1 MKMEQLDHETYQ
13 LKNTFY
19 NDVSLEQKLCENTIK
34 STWKTM
40 PTFIENIHKL
50 QQNKNKNGVSYPLLD
65 REFYLFIVENQKVIE
80 SIRNDVNN
88 STEPFFMTFFGLQTL
103 QNKYLLKSHDGY
115 HESVEY
121 LWLRISLFV
130 HGNDW
135 ENVRKMYSDLRQ
147 GNYIHATPTL
157 FNAGLV
163 HHQMASCFRAGT
175 KILTTDGIQNIEDI
189 KVGTE
194 VLTHY
199 NSWKKVIQTHKN
211 PIGRRRMLKVRFS
224 ETLEDIYVTEDHPF
238 LVYDHEKKECFWKEI
253 GDCSGED
260 KIIHHS
266 SFDFHESVNDLYY
279 IWNGIEYLM
288 LLNMHSQLTDYFTI
302 KIKNHYRCLFEKIL
316 KLKNARIVK
325 KSTSLLYTEYIIL
338 YSGNIGS
345 NSIPELFSINT
356 KQFNLFLKGL
366 YMVYRNFR
374 SAWTIDVKKQD
385 LNTFKVIC
393 SFYNNKVQ
401 QIYNTDEN
409 VYQLYL
415 KNFYCVE
422 KKSQFATIKDKRIV
436 FQADDFV
443 YTLGVDEFHS
453 YTLANG
459 IMVKNCFL
467 LGNEDSI
474 RGIYKSIGDC
484 ALISKYA
491 GGVGLHC
498 HSIRSNGAYI
508 YGTNGHSNGIIPMLK
523 VYNDTARYVDQG
535 GGKRNGSF
543 AIYLECWHSDIF
555 EFLLLKKNVGSE
567 ETRARDLFYA
577 LWVSDYF
584 MQCVE
589 QDSDWF
595 LMDPSTATNL
605 NLSYGD
611 DFKRLY
617 QKYIVEEKY
626 TKKVKARELWKEIC
640 RIQIETGTP
649 YILYKDRCNEL
660 SNQKNLGTIQSSNL
674 CCEIIQYS
682 NEKEYAVCNLASVSL
697 PKCLVANRNMKDIE
711 NVEILS
717 KDGCDLCLLSKHFLR
732 KYNIQFTETKNVP
745 CQKYPQIFIND
756 ECIGGFKELW
766 EQYLCPEFDYEKLG
780 ERVESIVMNLNQI
793 IDKNMYPLEECKDSN
808 MRHRPMGIGVQ
819 GLADVFMELLE
830 PYDSNVSR
838 QLNRRIFECM
848 YYHAIKKSVEIAKVK
863 GSYSSFYNSPL
874 SKGQFHFEL
883 YKEKYNHSLHHDW
896 ETLRKN
902 VMEHGCFN
910 SLFIALMPTASTSQI
925 LGNTESFEPLTSN
938 FYTRRVLTG
947 EYYVINR
954 ILQSILKGMNLWD
967 ETMNEQLTLEKGSLQ
982 KISRIPS
989 FLKPIFRT
997 IWEIPQ
1003 KSTIEMAGDRQRFVD
1018 QSQSMNIYLTNPS
1031 VELLTKIHFYGW
1043 KKELKT
1049 GCYYVRSRSLTKS
1062 QNFFIDAKKEQELQ
1076 ECENCSA

>member
-1 MKMEQLDHETYQ
+1 MKMEQLDHETYE

-19 NDVSLEQKLCENTIK
+19 NDVSLEEKLCENTIK
-34 STWKTM
+34 SSWKIM
-40 PTFIENIHKL
+40 PTFLDNVHKL
-50 QQNKNKNGVSYPLLD
+50 QQNRNQNGVSYPLLD
-65 REFYLFIVENQKVIE
+65 KKFYLFIIENAKTIE
-80 SIRNDVNN
+80 SIIDDVNRN
-88 STEPFFMTFFGLQTL
+88 TKPFFMTFFGLQTL

-115 HESVEY
+115 HESLDY

-130 HGNDW
+130 HWNDW
-135 ENVRKMYSDLRQ
+135 ESVRQMYSDLRQ

-163 HHQMASCFRAGT
+163 HHQMASCFKAGT
-175 KILTTDGIQNIEDI
+175 KILTTDGVQNIEDI
-189 KVGTE
+189 KIGTR
-194 VLTHY
+194 VLTHF
-199 NSWKKVIQTHKN
+199 NSWKCVVQTHKN
-211 PIGRRRMLKVRFS
+211 YIGERRMLKVRFS
-224 ETLEDIYVTEDHPF
+224 ETSEDIYVTEDHPF
-238 LVYDHEKKECFWKEI
+238 LVYNDETKDSSWKAI
-253 GDCSGED
+253 GECSGKD
-260 KIIHHS
+260 KIIHYS

-288 LLNMHSQLTDYFTI
+288 LLNVNEHLKDYFTI
-302 KIKNHYRCLFEKIL
+302 KIKNCYRCFFEKIL
-316 KLKNARIVK
+316 KLKHARIVK
-325 KSTSLLYTEYIIL
+325 KSTSFLFTEYIVL

-345 NSIPELFSINT
+345 NSIPEFYNINT

-366 YMVYRNFR
+366 SMVYRNLR
-374 SAWTIDVKKQD
+374 SFWTIDIKKED
-385 LNTFKVIC
+385 LDSFKVIC
-393 SFYNNKVQ
+393 SFYNNSVKQ
-401 QIYNTDEN
+401 LYHTDQN
-409 VYQLYL
+409 VYQLCL
-415 KNFYCVE
+415 KNFYCKE
-422 KKSQFATIKDKRIV
+422 KKYRFATIKEKRIV
-436 FQADDFV
+436 FDTDNYV

-474 RGIYKSIGDC
+474 KGIYKSIGDC
-484 ALISKYA
+484 ALISKHA

-508 YGTNGHSNGIIPMLK
+508 YGTNGRSNGIIPMLK

-595 LMDPSTATNL
+595 LMDPSVALHL
-605 NLSYGD
+605 NLHYGD
-611 DFKRLY
+611 EFERLY
-617 QKYIVEEKY
+617 HQYITEEKY
-626 TKKVKARELWKEIC
+626 TKKVKARDLWREIC

-682 NEKEYAVCNLASVSL
+682 NDKEYAVCNLASVSL
-697 PKCLVANRNMKDIE
+697 PKCLVPNRRMKDIE
-711 NVEILS
+711 SVEILS
-717 KDGCDLCLLSKHFLR
+717 KDGCDLCLLSKHFL
-732 KYNIQFTETKNVP
+732 KKNSIDFTEQKNVP
-745 CQKYPQIFIND
+745 CKKYPQIFVND
-756 ECIGGFKELW
+756 ECIGGFEELW
-766 EQYLCPEFDYEKLG
+766 NQYLCPEFDYEKLG
-780 ERVESIVMNLNQI
+780 ERIENIVQNLNQI
-793 IDKNMYPLEECKDSN
+793 IDRNMYPLEECKDSN
-808 MRHRPMGIGVQ
+808 LRHRPMGIGVQ
-819 GLADVFMELLE
+819 GMADVFMELLE
-830 PYDSNVSR
+830 PYDSSVSR
-838 QLNRRIFECM
+838 EINRRIFECM
-848 YYHAIKKSVEIAKVK
+848 YYHAIKKSVDIAKVK
-863 GSYSSFYNSPL
+863 GSYSSFCNSPL
-874 SKGQFHFEL
+874 SQGQFHFEL
-883 YKEKYNHSLHHDW
+883 YKDKYNHSLHHDW
-896 ETLRKN
+896 EALRKS

-967 ETMNEQLTLEKGSLQ
+967 ETMNEQLTFEKGSVQ

-1003 KSTIEMAGDRQRFVD
+1003 KSTIEMAADRQHFVD

-1043 KKELKT
+1043 KKQLKT
-1049 GCYYVRSRSLTKS
+1049 GCYYIRSRSLTKS